1 VNINIINNTPL
12 AADICMFV
20 HNDVTS
26 DGRVL
31 KEASSLA
38 AQGWKV
44 VVVGVALGQKD
55 LPEVETI
62 ANFTVR
68 RITPRLLRRTLSGT
82 FGKLLRLA
90 IAVPAAGRTMR
101 LTHAR
106 VYHANDF
113 IGLLMVALAGI
124 WGRPVVYDSHE
135 LFFDRFPEG
144 LFNYPLKYLIWAL
157 RPLEKILA
165 RRATAVITVGD
176 RVAEQLAKTLNIP
189 LPVVVRNAVDIRELT
204 PAVPIA
210 RNANEKIIAHTGVL
224 LDGRHLPELV
234 ESLTHLPTD
243 IALALIGD
251 GKLRKQLINDAQ
263 RWGVTDRVKMI
274 FPVTPQNM
282 PTTLAQADASIMLIT
297 SKRLSYHLSLPNKFF
312 EAVAAGVPIVS
323 SPIPEVMS
331 FIDQY
336 DIGLICDPDDMN
348 SVVEKIMA
356 VLQPENNARFRA
368 NVLRMR
374 DTLTWEN
381 EERKLVALYKRLLD

>member
-1 VNINIINNTPL
+1 
-12 AADICMFV
+12 
-20 HNDVTS
+20 
-26 DGRVL
+26 
-31 KEASSLA
+31 
-38 AQGWKV
+38 
-44 VVVGVALGQKD
+44 
-55 LPEVETI
+55 
-62 ANFTVR
+62 
-68 RITPRLLRRTLSGT
+68 
-82 FGKLLRLA
+82 
-90 IAVPAAGRTMR
+90 
-101 LTHAR
+101 
-106 VYHANDF
+106 
-113 IGLLMVALAGI
+113 
-124 WGRPVVYDSHE
+124 
-135 LFFDRFPEG
+135 
-144 LFNYPLKYLIWAL
+144 
-157 RPLEKILA
+157 
-165 RRATAVITVGD
+165 
-176 RVAEQLAKTLNIP
+176 VAEQLAKTLNIP

>member
-1 VNINIINNTPL
+1 
-12 AADICMFV
+12 MFV
-20 HNDVTS
+20 HNDVSS

-31 KEASSLA
+31 REAGSLA
-38 AQGWKV
+38 ANGWKV

-62 ANFTVR
+62 ANFTVM
-68 RITPRLLRRTLSGT
+68 RITPRLLRRTLPGT

-90 IAVPAAGRTMR
+90 LAVPTAALVMR
-101 LTHAR
+101 QTRAR
-106 VYHANDF
+106 IYHANDF
-113 IGLLMVALAGI
+113 VGLLMVALAGI
-124 WGRPVVYDSHE
+124 WRRPVVYDSHE

-144 LFNYPLKYLIWAL
+144 LFNYPLKYVIWTL

-165 RRATAVITVGD
+165 RRAAAVITVGD

-189 LPVVVRNAVDIRELT
+189 PPVVVRNAVDVRALT
-204 PAVPIA
+204 AAVPMP
-210 RNANEKIIAHTGVL
+210 RNTDEKIIAHTGAL
-224 LDGRHLPELV
+224 LGGRHLPELV
-234 ESLTHLPTD
+234 ESLTHLPPD
-243 IALALIGD
+243 VALALIGD
-251 GKLRKQLINDAQ
+251 GKLRKQLIDDAEK
-263 RWGVTDRVKMI
+263 WGVTDRVKMI

-297 SKRLSYHLSLPNKFF
+297 SKRLNYYLSMPNKFF

-323 SPIPEVMS
+323 SPIPEVAG
-331 FIDQY
+331 FIYQY
-336 DIGLICDPDDMN
+336 DIGLLCDPDDMN

-368 NVLRMR
+368 NMLRIR

-381 EERKLVALYKRLLD
+381 EERKLVALYERILTSI